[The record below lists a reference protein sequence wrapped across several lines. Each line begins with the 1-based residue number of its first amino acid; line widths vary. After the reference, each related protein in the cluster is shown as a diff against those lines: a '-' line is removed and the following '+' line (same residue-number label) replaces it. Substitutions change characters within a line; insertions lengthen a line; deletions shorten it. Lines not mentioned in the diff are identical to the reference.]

1 MNDTLEAWLAE
12 DLGKGDFTSESV
24 IPNAY
29 CQALINGG
37 PGNLSGIDLV
47 NNLLSKMNV
56 IFSTNF
62 KDGDKIS
69 DNELIYE
76 LRGNSHDIMK
86 IERLSLNI
94 LSHFSGIA
102 TLTAKLVKL
111 AKKIN
116 PNVVILAT
124 RKTIPGIREF
134 SKKAVVHGGGMTHR
148 LRLDDAILIKDNH
161 LKLSSSIVEAVRK
174 SKESHPNLTIEVE
187 VDTIAQALEVTKSKA
202 DRVMLD
208 NFSPKE
214 VSEAVSKIR
223 QISDI
228 EIEVS
233 GGINSTN
240 IASYA
245 PYADFISMSS
255 LTMSAPPV
263 DFSLHVI

>member
-1 MNDTLEAWLAE
+1 MRDILSEWLAE

-24 IPNAY
+24 IPNSPCAA
-29 CQALINGG
+29 QINGG
-37 PGNLSGIDLV
+37 PGILSGMDLV
-47 NNLLSKMNV
+47 NSLLSKMEV
-56 IFSTNF
+56 DFTTNF
-62 KDGDKIS
+62 TDGDAIL
-69 DNELIYE
+69 DNELVYE
-76 LRGNSHDIMK
+76 LRGNSHNIMK

-102 TLTAKLVKL
+102 SLTAKLVKL
-111 AKKIN
+111 AKEIN
-116 PNVVILAT
+116 PNVIILAT

-148 LRLDDAILIKDNH
+148 FRLDDAILIKDNH
-161 LKLSSSIVEAVRK
+161 LKLSGSITEAVRK
-174 SKESHPNLTIEVE
+174 SKQRHPNLTIEVE
-187 VDTIAQALEVTKSKA
+187 ADTIGQALEATKSKA

-208 NFSPKE
+208 NFSPE
-214 VSEAVSKIR
+214 RVAEAVSKIR

-228 EIEVS
+228 EIELS

-240 IASYA
+240 ITSYA